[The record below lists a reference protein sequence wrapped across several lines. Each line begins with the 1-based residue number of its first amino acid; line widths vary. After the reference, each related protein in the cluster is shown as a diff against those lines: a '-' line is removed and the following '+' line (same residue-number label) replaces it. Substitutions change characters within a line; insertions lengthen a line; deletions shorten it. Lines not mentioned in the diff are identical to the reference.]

1 MVYLEAPSSS
11 GGKFWHA
18 EIAGDTVTIKYGK
31 VGTAGVTQVKT
42 LASDAAA
49 QTYLD
54 KQEASKMKKG
64 YYAAA
69 SGGGGGA
76 PAAKRA
82 KPAAKKAPAKKAPAK
97 KKAQAPTKAPAKAK
111 APAKKRKAASAT
123 SVPASPGKSQRVT
136 LAGHAAGSN
145 NIEVDK
151 GMAGHDAKLYSNA
164 EVGGRGGGGGDV
176 MWVIWCGVK

>member
-1 MVYLEAPSSS
+1 MVYLEAPSAS

-54 KQEASKMKKG
+54 KQEASKLKKG
-64 YYAAA
+64 YVAA

-97 KKAQAPTKAPAKAK
+97 KKAQAPTKAPA
-111 APAKKRKAASAT
+111 PAKKGSKRKAASAT

-151 GMAGHDAKLYSNA
+151 GVAGHDAKLFSNA
-164 EVGGRGGGGGDV
+164 EVGGWGGGGGDV
-176 MWVIWCGVK
+176 M